1 MTMRTNLRFTF
12 VLAAA
17 TTLGVAPSIS
27 GQQAEPSAV
36 APVKQAAFSQ
46 PPAAD
51 SASRQ
56 TVRFG
61 RRAVHVGDQME
72 QTLGLEV
79 RLSMIMRRA
88 NELVG
93 KNQNV
98 TRSNQRRV
106 IKTTAV
112 DAGRV
117 MAVTVSY
124 PESTKQVVGPPDP
137 VAPAVPNASNAS
149 VESPPKAQPVQGKTY
164 HCLREPGENGKL
176 VVTDE
181 AGNTPPSE
189 EIEIVTQQMEM
200 VGREN
205 PFAEFLAGRTIA
217 VGDKIE
223 LPKDLATQI
232 FTLGDKFGEVTRF
245 TLTLQ
250 KLQPEGGANCA
261 VFQASVEAASS
272 DSSQMRMQLE
282 GQLVVQIDTCRAVR
296 IGLVGPLG
304 MSETRGSYS
313 TAYQVIGTGR
323 VQVAIASTFREAK

>member
-1 MTMRTNLRFTF
+1 MHTNLRFTI
-12 VLAAA
+12 VLAAVA
-17 TTLGVAPSIS
+17 TLSAIAPAC
-27 GQQAEPSAV
+27 GQQAQPNVA
-36 APVKQAAFSQ
+36 APVKQAAFNQ
-46 PPAAD
+46 PPAAG
-51 SASRQ
+51 SVPRQ

-61 RRAVHVGDQME
+61 RRAVRVGDQME

-79 RLSMIMRRA
+79 RMSMIMRRA

-98 TRSNQRRV
+98 TRSSQRRV
-106 IKTTAV
+106 ITTTAV
-112 DAGRV
+112 EAGRV
-117 MAVTVSY
+117 MAVTVNY
-124 PESTKQVVGPPDP
+124 PESTKQVIGPPDP

-149 VESPPKAQPVQGKTY
+149 VELPPKAQPVQGKTY

-205 PFAEFLAGRTIA
+205 PFAGFLAGRSIA

-232 FTLGDKFGEVTRF
+232 FSLGDKFGEVTRF

-250 KLQPEGGANCA
+250 KVQSEGGANCA
-261 VFQASVEAASS
+261 VFQASVEAASN

-282 GQLVVQIDTCRAVR
+282 GPLVVQVDSCRAVR
-296 IGLVGPLG
+296 ISLVGPIG

-323 VQVAIASTFREAK
+323 VQVVIASTFREAK

>member
-1 MTMRTNLRFTF
+1 MRTNLRFTI
-12 VLAAA
+12 VLTVA
-17 TTLGVAPSIS
+17 TTLIPIASAY
-27 GQQAEPSAV
+27 GQQAKPNVV
-36 APVKQAAFSQ
+36 APVKQAAFNQ
-46 PPAAD
+46 PTAAG
-51 SASRQ
+51 SAPRQ

-79 RLSMIMRRA
+79 RMSMIMRRA

-98 TRSNQRRV
+98 TRSSQRRV
-106 IKTTAV
+106 ITTTAV
-112 DAGRV
+112 EAGRV
-117 MAVTVSY
+117 MAVTVNY

-149 VESPPKAQPVQGKTY
+149 VGSSPKAQPVQGKTY

-181 AGNTPPSE
+181 AGNTPPFE

-200 VGREN
+200 VGRAN

-232 FTLGDKFGEVTRF
+232 FSLGDKFGEVTRF

-250 KLQPEGGANCA
+250 KVQLEGGANCA

-272 DSSQMRMQLE
+272 DSSQMRMQVE
-282 GQLVVQIDTCRAVR
+282 GPLVVQVDSCRAVR
-296 IGLVGPLG
+296 IGLVGPIG

-323 VQVAIASTFREAK
+323 VQVSIASTFREAK